1 MESNYKSA
9 ATLVG
14 GYANA
19 IAGMS
24 IANVASQ
31 FENEEYV
38 QNGIAVNASK
48 KFILNDTAL
57 GLISTRSEM
66 TNERNIAGIVER
78 LSAAL
83 DAGSKL
89 IHSTLNDNDIT
100 LNATVYL
107 KSIGFRD
114 QDVVALLTTPLV
126 RDFVERKRDNRSK
139 SNQKIFQELGLGR
152 RTYNKIAAFDSS
164 VMPPALNTEELE
176 RVSKEEDRPRSGCK
190 RSIVRICACTC
201 SR

>member
-107 KSIGFRD
+107 KSIGFGDR
-114 QDVVALLTTPLV
+114 DVVALLTTP
-126 RDFVERKRDNRSK
+126 
-139 SNQKIFQELGLGR
+139 
-152 RTYNKIAAFDSS
+152 
-164 VMPPALNTEELE
+164 P
-176 RVSKEEDRPRSGCK
+176 C
-190 RSIVRICACTC
+190 
-201 SR
+201 